1 MWLVIAIAAF
11 FLLVFVGRQVR
22 LGRLKTGPWFR
33 QFRTLRSL
41 LGLAAL
47 VLAISLMMRGEVW
60 PAIGALVL
68 SLVLTGS
75 VRVQAHFRAGS
86 HAPPTAAA
94 FSSEE
99 IQAYQTLDLS
109 IGSDKKAVK
118 EAWKRLM
125 KSAHPDHGGDVKR
138 ASALNAARDLLLRR
152 RR

>member
-11 FLLVFVGRQVR
+11 LLLVFVGRQVR
-22 LGRLKTGPWFR
+22 QGKLKSGPWFR

-47 VLAISLMMRGEVW
+47 VLAITLMMRGDIW
-60 PAIGALVL
+60 PAVGALAL
-68 SLVLTGS
+68 SLALTGS
-75 VRVQAHFRAGS
+75 VRMQAHFRAGPQ
-86 HAPPTAAA
+86 APQTAAA
-94 FSSEE
+94 YTSEE